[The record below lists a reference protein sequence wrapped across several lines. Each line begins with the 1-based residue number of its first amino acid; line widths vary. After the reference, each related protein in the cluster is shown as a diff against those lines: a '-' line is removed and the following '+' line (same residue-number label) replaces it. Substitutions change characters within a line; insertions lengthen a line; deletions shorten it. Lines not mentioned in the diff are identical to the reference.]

1 LQLETYGDI
10 RDEYDDDGDQ
20 KGNGAA
26 RNWWK
31 SEADKQN
38 YYRLNYYY

>member
-1 LQLETYGDI
+1 METYGDI

-20 KGNGAA
+20 KGNGVP

-38 YYRLNYYY
+38 YYSLTL